1 MQAEDGKQSQRN
13 SEIRRLR
20 QQVARLERDR
30 DKFKRMSEADPY
42 YNGPDMFAS
51 ADAVSE
57 RVLHCNEALCT
68 ALGYAEAEIVGHPIS
83 KIYHPDSVEGAKKAF
98 ASLVSDGTIR
108 DAELVLRKSDGS
120 TLEVN
125 LNAATYRNTRG
136 KALYCRFIWRDITRQ
151 KETERDLRASEER
164 FHQLATSIREVF
176 WLMSLEGDEFFY
188 LSPGYDEIWG
198 RSRMD
203 LMAAPMS
210 WVESIYPDD
219 IEQVIAH
226 FERQKLGDS
235 VEYEFRMVRPD
246 GEIRWIHAR
255 AFPVDDENG
264 VPYRVAGFAL
274 DITERKRA
282 EELSAQQ
289 QRQLILADKMAS
301 LGVMTAGV
309 AHEINNPN
317 SFILQNGQVLEK
329 CWLAVMPILERYY
342 HENGDFMCAG
352 EPYTK
357 LNTDIKDMTTG
368 MISGAR
374 RIQEIVN
381 ALSDFSQSGDE
392 ELKQSVDCN
401 AVINAA
407 MLIIE
412 NLIKNAT
419 NHFSLELDCGLPL
432 IQGNAQQI
440 EQVFI
445 NLVTNACQSLSDPS
459 KKIAVSTRK
468 RSNDVLIEVC
478 DEGEGIP
485 PENLGR
491 IMDAFFT
498 TKRDTGG
505 TGLGLSI
512 SYTIIKNHGGDL
524 TFASELG
531 KGTRATVKL
540 PAAVGA

>member
-1 MQAEDGKQSQRN
+1 MQKEDGKQSQRN

-20 QQVARLERDR
+20 QRVARLERDR
-30 DKFKRMSEADPY
+30 DKFKRMSQTDPY

-57 RVLHCNEALCT
+57 RVLHCNEALCA
-68 ALGYAEAEIVGHPIS
+68 ALGYAEAEIVGRPIS

-98 ASLVSDGTIR
+98 ANLVSDGTIR
-108 DAELVLRKSDGS
+108 DMELVLRKSDGS
-120 TLEVN
+120 ALAVN
-125 LNAATYRNTRG
+125 LNAVTYRNTRG

-151 KETERDLRASEER
+151 KETERELRASEER
-164 FHQLATSIREVF
+164 FHQLANSVREVF

-198 RSRMD
+198 RSRTD

-210 WVESIYPDD
+210 WADSIYPDD
-219 IEQVIAH
+219 LPQVIAN
-226 FERQKLGDS
+226 FERQKRGDL

-255 AFPVDDENG
+255 AFPVNDDNG

-274 DITERKRA
+274 DITERKQT
-282 EELSAQQ
+282 EELTAQQ

-317 SFILQNGQVLEK
+317 GFILQNGQVLEK
-329 CWLAVMPILERYY
+329 YWLAVMPILDRYY
-342 HENGDFMCAG
+342 QENGDFMCAG

-357 LNTDIKDMTTG
+357 LKTEIKDMTLA

-374 RIQEIVN
+374 RIQEIVD

-401 AVINAA
+401 EVINAA
-407 MLIIE
+407 MVIIR
-412 NLIKNAT
+412 NLIKSASN
-419 NHFSLELDCGLPL
+419 NFSLDLESGLPM

-445 NLVTNACQSLSDPS
+445 NLITNACHALPDPS
-459 KKIAVSTRK
+459 KKISVSTRK

-485 PENLGR
+485 PENLER

-498 TKRDTGG
+498 TKRDAGG
-505 TGLGLSI
+505 NGLGLSI
-512 SYTIIKNHGGDL
+512 SYTIVKNHGGKL
-524 TFASELG
+524 TFSSELG
-531 KGTRATVKL
+531 RGTTATVKL
-540 PAAVGA
+540 PAAV

>member
-57 RVLHCNEALCT
+57 RVLHCNEALCA
-68 ALGYAEAEIVGHPIS
+68 ALGYAEAEIVGRPIS
-83 KIYHPDSVEGAKKAF
+83 VIYHPDSVEGAKKAF

-108 DAELVLRKSDGS
+108 DMELVLRKSDGS
-120 TLEVN
+120 TLAVN
-125 LNAATYRNTRG
+125 LNAVTYRNTRG

-151 KETERDLRASEER
+151 KETERELRASEER
-164 FHQLATSIREVF
+164 FHQLANSVREVF

-198 RSRMD
+198 RSRTD

-210 WVESIYPDD
+210 WADSIYPDD
-219 IEQVIAH
+219 LPQVIAN
-226 FERQKLGDS
+226 FERQKRGDL

-255 AFPVDDENG
+255 AFPVNDDNG

-274 DITERKRA
+274 DITERKQT
-282 EELSAQQ
+282 EELTAQQ

-317 SFILQNGQVLEK
+317 GFILQNGQVLEK
-329 CWLAVMPILERYY
+329 YWLAVMPILDRYY
-342 HENGDFMCAG
+342 QENGDFMCAG

-357 LNTDIKDMTTG
+357 LKTEIKDMTLA

-374 RIQEIVN
+374 RIQEIVD

-401 AVINAA
+401 EVINAA
-407 MLIIE
+407 MVIIR
-412 NLIKNAT
+412 NLIKSASN
-419 NHFSLELDCGLPL
+419 NFSLDLESGLPM

-445 NLVTNACQSLSDPS
+445 NLITNACHALPDPS
-459 KKIAVSTRK
+459 KKISVSTRK

-485 PENLGR
+485 PENLER

-498 TKRDTGG
+498 TKRDAGG
-505 TGLGLSI
+505 NGLGLSI
-512 SYTIIKNHGGDL
+512 SYTIVKNHGGKL
-524 TFASELG
+524 TFSSKLG
-531 KGTRATVKL
+531 RGTTATVKL
-540 PAAVGA
+540 PAAV

>member
-1 MQAEDGKQSQRN
+1 MQAEDGKHSQRN
-13 SEIRRLR
+13 IEIRRLR
-20 QQVARLERDR
+20 QRVARLERDR

-57 RVLHCNEALCT
+57 WVLHCNEALCT
-68 ALGYAEAEIVGHPIS
+68 ALGYAEAEIVGRPIS
-83 KIYHPDSVEGAKKAF
+83 KIYHPDSVEGAKQAF

-108 DAELVLRKSDGS
+108 DVELVLRKSDGS
-120 TLEVN
+120 TLAVN

-164 FHQLATSIREVF
+164 FHQLANSIREVF

-198 RSRMD
+198 RSRAD

-210 WVESIYPDD
+210 WADSIYPDD
-219 IEQVIAH
+219 LPQVFAN
-226 FERQKLGDS
+226 FERQKLGEL

-264 VPYRVAGFAL
+264 VPHRVAGFAL

-282 EELSAQQ
+282 EE
-289 QRQLILADKMAS
+289 QLIQASNMAL
-301 LGVMTAGV
+301 LGQLTAGV
-309 AHEINNPN
+309 AHEISNPAN
-317 SFILQNGQVLEK
+317 FVLLNGESLQLSWSSVIPFLDEYCGE
-329 CWLAVMPILERYY
+329 
-342 HENGDFMCAG
+342 HGDFMCAG
-352 EPYTK
+352 MPYSK
-357 LNTDIKDMTTG
+357 LRGRISKLATGIIDGANRIKK
-368 MISGAR
+368 
-374 RIQEIVN
+374 IVD
-381 ALSDFSQSGDE
+381 ALGDFSQSGSED
-392 ELKQSVDCN
+392 LSQPVNCN
-401 AVINAA
+401 AVIDSAA
-407 MLIIE
+407 EIMQ
-412 NLIKNAT
+412 NLIKTST
-419 NHFSLELDCGLPL
+419 NHFSTQFEDNLPDVL
-432 IQGNAQQI
+432 GNSQHL

-445 NLVTNACQSLSDPS
+445 NLITNACHALPDPS
-459 KKIAVSTRK
+459 KKIVVSTRTNSK
-468 RSNDVLIEVC
+468 GVLIEVC

-498 TKRDTGG
+498 TKQGASG
-505 TGLGLSI
+505 VGLGLSI
-512 SYTIIKNHGGDL
+512 SYNIVKNHGGEL
-524 TFASELG
+524 TFTSELG
-531 KGTRATVKL
+531 KGTTAAVKL
-540 PAAVGA
+540 PAAR

>member
-20 QQVARLERDR
+20 QRVTKLERER
-30 DKFKRMSEADPY
+30 AHFKQIADGDPY

-68 ALGYAEAEIVGHPIS
+68 TLGYAEAEIVGRPIS
-83 KIYHPDSVEGAKKAF
+83 KIYQPDSVEGAKKAF

-108 DAELVLRKSDGS
+108 DVELVLRKSDGS
-120 TLEVN
+120 TLAVN

-136 KALYCRFIWRDITRQ
+136 KALYCRFIWRDITKR
-151 KETERDLRASEER
+151 KETERELRASEER
-164 FHQLATSIREVF
+164 FHQLANSIREVF

-188 LSPGYDEIWG
+188 LSPGYDAIWG
-198 RSRMD
+198 RSRFE
-203 LMAAPMS
+203 LIEKPMS
-210 WVESIYPDD
+210 WAESIYPDD
-219 IEQVIAH
+219 IEQVIAN
-226 FERQKLGDS
+226 FERQQLGEL

-255 AFPVDDENG
+255 AFPVYDNNG
-264 VPYRVAGFAL
+264 KPYRVAGFAL

-317 SFILQNGQVLEK
+317 GFILLNGQTLEK
-329 CWLAVMPILERYY
+329 CWYSVLPVLERYY
-342 HENGDFMCAG
+342 QENGDFMCAG
-352 EPYTK
+352 VPYTK
-357 LNTDIKDMTTG
+357 LKSDIRDLT
-368 MISGAR
+368 SGIIYGSK
-374 RIQEIVN
+374 RIQKIVN
-381 ALSDFSQSGDE
+381 ALSDFSHSDDGGVKR
-392 ELKQSVDCN
+392 LVDCN
-401 AVINAA
+401 TVIESA
-407 MLIIE
+407 MVILE
-412 NLIKNAT
+412 NMVNKAT
-419 NHFSLELDCGLPL
+419 HKFSLELDCGRPMVL
-432 IQGNAQQI
+432 GNAQQL

-445 NLVTNACQSLSDPS
+445 NLITNACHALPDPS
-459 KKIAVSTRK
+459 KAIVVSTRK
-468 RSNDVLIEVC
+468 NSKHVLIEVC

-485 PENLGR
+485 PDKLGR

-498 TKRDTGG
+498 TKRDIGG

-512 SYTIIKNHGGDL
+512 SYTIVKNHGGDL
-524 TFASELG
+524 TFSSACG
-531 KGTRATVKL
+531 KGTTATVKL
-540 PAAVGA
+540 PAAV